1 MIKLGSREQ
10 RLLPA
15 GPDGDDFD
23 GAADKILAALDRMIG
38 KLDEW
43 LSRMATAAGLTLP
56 TPNPVAPA
64 PGAPPTGGGE
74 PPPGPS
80 PNGGDY
86 TTPLAAGGIVMRP
99 TRALIGEAGPEA
111 VIPLDRLRLGGT
123 DRTTQTITVQLDGR
137 VLARSVARG
146 LPSTVAVYGAA

>member
-1 MIKLGSREQ
+1 
-10 RLLPA
+10 
-15 GPDGDDFD
+15 
-23 GAADKILAALDRMIG
+23 
-38 KLDEW
+38 
-43 LSRMATAAGLTLP
+43 MATAMGMDLP
-56 TPNPVAPA
+56 TPTIPSVPA
-64 PGAPPTGGGE
+64 PGGE
-74 PPPGPS
+74 PPMDTPGAPR

-86 TTPLAAGGIVMRP
+86 TALAAGGVVMRP
-99 TRALIGEAGPEA
+99 TRALVGEAGPEA